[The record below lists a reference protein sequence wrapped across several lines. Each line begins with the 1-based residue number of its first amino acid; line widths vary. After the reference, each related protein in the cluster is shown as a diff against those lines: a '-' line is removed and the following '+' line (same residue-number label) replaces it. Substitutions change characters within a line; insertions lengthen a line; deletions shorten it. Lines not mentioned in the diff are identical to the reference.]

1 MLLHSNCPYCTSIA
15 HKLHIKDYE
24 RFGEHTMNLKIW
36 RLIRY
41 WREIPWSITDT
52 RFGHLSDKNIG
63 NLSAIPKE
71 RMKMAEDVK
80 VPEGWRRVRLGDVL
94 KLRRRM
100 T

>member
-41 WREIPWSITDT
+41 RREIPWSITDT
-52 RFGHLSDKNIG
+52 FRTFIGQEHRQLVGHTEG
-63 NLSAIPKE
+63 
-71 RMKMAEDVK
+71 ED
-80 VPEGWRRVRLGDVL
+80 ENG
-94 KLRRRM
+94 
-100 T
+100 